1 LLQAGVY
8 HFAVAGL
15 GLCLIGAAAHAA
27 RAIFNVLP
35 DRLSDS
41 DRMNMILSDGYSLGD
56 KIFGTEYDDAGYYRL
71 DSLRNLKNSVTAT
84 LIGGWAAMLLTPG
97 LSASI
102 AQVVEWA
109 EAWLWDLF
117 LHRLD
122 TLTLW

>member
-1 LLQAGVY
+1 MLQAGVY
-8 HFAVAGL
+8 HFAIAGL
-15 GLCLIGAAAHAA
+15 GFCLIGAAAHAT

-35 DRLSDS
+35 DRLSDN
-41 DRMNMILSDGYSLGD
+41 DRMDMILSDGYSLGD

-71 DSLRNLKNSVTAT
+71 DSLRNLKNSVAAT

-102 AQVVEWA
+102 ARGVEWA
-109 EAWLWDLF
+109 EDWLWDLF
-117 LHRLD
+117 LHRLE